1 MNEEMRPNSGS
12 PHSAPCTVLRRIRRS
27 RLGVGLQW
35 VALMGIILQ
44 PLPMAQ
50 SYWTDSDGNGT
61 KQWVED
67 PPAGDSWF
75 NLDNDGD
82 EMTNGEEAI
91 FGSDPYRRD
100 SDLDGLTDKDERD
113 LTLAMNG
120 GLATTDP
127 WLWDSDGD
135 GYSDHDEYYHW
146 LQGTPRVHYPSLNQY
161 HTYFDADGDGI
172 KNPED
177 PDPTNNDRDGDGI
190 LNWLDSYMDD
200 PNNGTTP
207 PDTTTDTDG
216 DGISDYYDPYPGGS
230 YWYGGV
236 EYGGMFIDSDG
247 DTIPDPADLFPNGSY
262 WYGGAMYAGIMPDR
276 DGDGLPDWADN
287 FPDGSFTYEGVDYHA
302 PWLDGD
308 GDGVPNGPDPFPTL
322 SGSHMYGGVVYG
334 GIWQDAD
341 SDSIPDWAD
350 PFPAGSYWYNAAE
363 YGGIW
368 VDQDNDGIP
377 DPADLFPT
385 LSGSYWYNGTQYGGF
400 WQDADYDGVP
410 DGADLFPNGSY
421 WYQGTEYAGLWVDT
435 DGDWIPDPADPFPN
449 GGSYWYNGTEYAG
462 PWQDSDTDGIPDAS
476 DSYPNGS
483 FWHNGTEYGG
493 IWVDSDIDGIPD
505 PADGWP
511 NSRWNGQPY
520 FGYNGSE
527 YAGDWVDRDGDG
539 VPDPADSWQ
548 DDPENGLDSDCDGL
562 DNYSERTAHHTDPAK
577 VDTDDDFLTDYEEL
591 LIHHTNPL
599 DATTQEG
606 QTLLDG
612 YLYAGADADGDGL
625 PDLVEEHYAALG
637 YLLNKYDPADGT
649 GDLDGDGITNRQAY
663 ERGWDL
669 MGGFSVYDYDGDR
682 INNVV
687 EDTWAARY
695 AGTALA
701 GRFDKTNFAD
711 AVEDP
716 DEDGLFTFEEAQLIY
731 NGITA
736 DPGSAHT
743 WSVSAS
749 DGQIHAWRMD
759 VDDAQYL
766 DTGFVDGSNAPIYA
780 PAPAE
785 AKEWTDANADG
796 MPDGYAFW
804 VQSRLSGYPPTVPAC
819 DAADQDGDGMSN
831 EWEHRYYFDVRDPAN
846 VNRDEDNDGLTN
858 LAEFEHNTH
867 PRMRDSDGDGFEDG
881 YEVSK
886 GSDPTLASSNPISL
900 MQLRVASVVSLAE
913 AYLQVRA
920 ANGSVWAR
928 EAAWAAMKQ
937 EVDAARAELA
947 QLRSELTSP
956 VLTQQVDELTENV
969 ENSVEP
975 AESLP
980 STAVVEVA
988 SASSSFHGD
997 VYASVRRDWIWSI
1010 DPMTGVPS
1018 WSGGDLTNGGMDSS
1032 TRLSGGW
1039 SVSGQTTEENET
1051 LAQAMGRD
1059 LTPGTGTWEQVS
1071 ADSFFRCDGGYTEE
1085 AGSGSA
1091 PFPPQ
1096 APGTHLGQLETTN
1109 GYTTREA
1116 TYGASMQN
1124 IRLRRSLDGNPNMA
1138 FSMSFLVEKTG
1149 LGAPIIEARMLTLA
1163 ANALV
1168 SAGMIVLGAA
1178 PGASGDPVSHTAKRI
1193 DIVPDSTMFDAAGVA
1208 KLGDVVPSA
1217 KPDSTDRHFVTPLK
1231 STEIPDEHVVLQ
1243 AHGFSAADFTG
1254 TPAKVSWEGGISGT
1268 GAAANTVKVSRNK
1281 NGHTTIKLKP
1291 ATGTAVVMHVWVV
1304 EARISATSIPF
1315 HESPTADGALTISG
1329 GFSFEHEIL
1338 PLEMLDT
1345 AEIPNLKGPN
1355 ETGAPG
1361 DVNSCGKS
1369 LLPGADHKWDN
1380 SRQIRGKMVNSHG
1393 FAIGCLDQLNSTYPT
1408 VSVVGDD
1415 DSRNKLDETN
1425 NPYPLGKLTGTDT
1438 PSRTWKET
1446 VGQNGNTIEHRLHF
1460 QEFTRLEI
1468 NKKWFRVSV
1477 PKYWRVHFKFKKVS
1491 GKWVNNLS
1499 SKALDNAE
1507 F

>member
-1 MNEEMRPNSGS
+1 
-12 PHSAPCTVLRRIRRS
+12 
-27 RLGVGLQW
+27 
-35 VALMGIILQ
+35 MGIILQ
-44 PLPMAQ
+44 PLPLAQ

-61 KQWVED
+61 KEWVED

-91 FGSDPYRRD
+91 FGSDPYRLD

-120 GLATTDP
+120 NLITTDP
-127 WLWDSDGD
+127 WAWDTDSD

-146 LQGTPRVHYPSLNQY
+146 LQGTASVHYPSLSQF

-200 PNNGTTP
+200 PNNGATP

-216 DGISDYYDPYPGGS
+216 DGTPDYYDPYLGGS
-230 YWYGGV
+230 YWYAGV

-247 DTIPDPADLFPNGSY
+247 DTIPDPADFFPNGSY
-262 WYGGAMYAGIMPDR
+262 WFGSTEYAGIMPDR

-287 FPDGSFTYEGVDYHA
+287 FPDGSFTYEGVEYHA

-322 SGSHMYGGVVYG
+322 PGSHMHGGVVYG
-334 GIWQDAD
+334 GTWQDAD

-385 LSGSYWYNGTQYGGF
+385 LNGSYWYNGTQYGGS

-410 DGADLFPNGSY
+410 DGADLLPNGSY
-421 WYQGTEYAGLWVDT
+421 WYQGTEYAGTWVDT
-435 DGDWIPDPADPFPN
+435 DADWIPDPADPFPN

-462 PWQDSDTDGIPDAS
+462 PWVDSDTDGIPDAS

-493 IWVDSDIDGIPD
+493 TWVDSDNDGIPD

-511 NSRWNGQPY
+511 NSQWNGQPY
-520 FGYNGSE
+520 FSYNGSE

-548 DDPENGLDSDCDGL
+548 DDPENGLDSDGDGL
-562 DNYSERTAHHTDPAK
+562 SNYAERTSHGTDPAV
-577 VDTDDDFLTDYEEL
+577 VDTDADFLTDYEEL

-599 DATTQEG
+599 DSTTQEG

-637 YLLNKYDPADGT
+637 YSLNKHDPADGT

-682 INNVV
+682 INNAV

-749 DGQIHAWRMD
+749 DGQIHAWRTD
-759 VDDAQYL
+759 VDDVQYL

-796 MPDGYAFW
+796 VPDGYAFW

-819 DAADQDGDGMSN
+819 DAADQDSDGMSN
-831 EWEHRYYFDVRDPAN
+831 EWEHRYYFDVRDAS
-846 VNRDEDNDGLTN
+846 DAAGDNDHDGLIN
-858 LAEFEHNTH
+858 HEEHNLGTN
-867 PRMRDSDGDGFEDG
+867 PQIADSDGDGFRDGFEFTEGTDPLNRDDSPLSRTQTEEQQLAALVTQYLTLRTTQGADAEREATWEEIQTLQQELEDKLEG
-881 YEVSK
+881 
-886 GSDPTLASSNPISL
+886 LLNHASSP
-900 MQLRVASVVSLAE
+900 AE
-913 AYLQVRA
+913 
-920 ANGSVWAR
+920 
-928 EAAWAAMKQ
+928 KQ
-937 EVDAARAELA
+937 
-947 QLRSELTSP
+947 
-956 VLTQQVDELTENV
+956 NV
-969 ENSVEP
+969 ENARERVKEKVKP
-975 AESLP
+975 LADYP
-980 STAVVEVA
+980 STAILEKA
-988 SASSSFHGD
+988 GSSSAYEGD
-997 VYASVRRDWIWSI
+997 EVVLKYRDWGWVMGATHGVFKWSE
-1010 DPMTGVPS
+1010 PS
-1018 WSGGDLTNGGMDSS
+1018 HVFNGGSYSSALLSWWLISGMDS
-1032 TRLSGGW
+1032 
-1039 SVSGQTTEENET
+1039 VENHSLIE
-1051 LAQAMGRD
+1051 AMGRD
-1059 LTPGTGTWEQVS
+1059 LTQGQWVPVSEFAPELSGFHHTEHSGIDPQPPAFPGT
-1071 ADSFFRCDGGYTEE
+1071 TENQQE
-1085 AGSGSA
+1085 RTNSQETTTTEYLAQSGS
-1091 PFPPQ
+1091 F
-1096 APGTHLGQLETTN
+1096 
-1109 GYTTREA
+1109 
-1116 TYGASMQN
+1116 
-1124 IRLRRSLDGNPNMA
+1124 RLRRSKDGDPA
-1138 FSMSFLVEKTG
+1138 VPLSKTYVVEKSIDGQKTYEVKSLNLAPNVLVSTQRIELSAIPAGNGSIVYHRLLPVEIKVVKMGESTAPAKGLIVKKNDTVEISCSSSDQNSFPIPANKMIWTYSKRKKSGEWGVWTLFGGDGGVRFEHTMQDAGVYRVKVWFQGIHHDLQTEGFELLRKADEKSGIITYGKGKAGQFDCFGVAENETDLAIVREAQNFLASTAYASDKIVPAQYGFSSYGTGGNAIIRCNIFVAHRACAAGATVPAINFG
-1149 LGAPIIEARMLTLA
+1149 LGLR
-1163 ANALV
+1163 
-1168 SAGMIVLGAA
+1168 
-1178 PGASGDPVSHTAKRI
+1178 SGDPGAHYY
-1193 DIVPDSTMFDAAGVA
+1193 P
-1208 KLGDVVPSA
+1208 PSA
-1217 KPDSTDRHFVTPLK
+1217 NQWAGTEDTVWWTPYFDTSIQGWSWSDLSFTDMKPGSIIAHPNPF
-1231 STEIPDEHVVLQ
+1231 PDDAGHCAIVDYDGE
-1243 AHGFSAADFTG
+1243 AIGAGSD
-1254 TPAKVSWEGGISGT
+1254 SGT
-1268 GAAANTVKVSRNK
+1268 VNK
-1281 NGHTTIKLKP
+1281 NYLEFFD
-1291 ATGTAVVMHVWVV
+1291 GT
-1304 EARISATSIPF
+1304 SAY
-1315 HESPTADGALTISG
+1315 
-1329 GFSFEHEIL
+1329 
-1338 PLEMLDT
+1338 
-1345 AEIPNLKGPN
+1345 
-1355 ETGAPG
+1355 
-1361 DVNSCGKS
+1361 
-1369 LLPGADHKWDN
+1369 
-1380 SRQIRGKMVNSHG
+1380 Q
-1393 FAIGCLDQLNSTYPT
+1393 TY
-1408 VSVVGDD
+1408 D
-1415 DSRNKLDETN
+1415 
-1425 NPYPLGKLTGTDT
+1425 
-1438 PSRTWKET
+1438 
-1446 VGQNGNTIEHRLHF
+1446 
-1460 QEFTRLEI
+1460 
-1468 NKKWFRVSV
+1468 
-1477 PKYWRVHFKFKKVS
+1477 
-1491 GKWVNNLS
+1491 
-1499 SKALDNAE
+1499 
-1507 F
+1507 